1 MRSTEG
7 MPSLG
12 ASRHQRMISRIGFYL
27 GVVLIM
33 WAMGRLESR
42 QPAMPNGSSDGEL
55 GVARAYIASP
65 EMPEYAR
72 LPQGR

>member
-1 MRSTEG
+1 MV
-7 MPSLG
+7 
-12 ASRHQRMISRIGFYL
+12 SRIGFYL
-27 GVVLIM
+27 GVVVIM

-42 QPAMPNGSSDGEL
+42 QPAMPTGWSDAEL

-65 EMPEYAR
+65 EMPEYAK

>member
-12 ASRHQRMISRIGFYL
+12 ASRKQRQISRVGFYL
-27 GVVLIM
+27 GMVLIM

-42 QPAMPNGSSDGEL
+42 QASVVTGWTDEEL
-55 GVARAYIASP
+55 GVARAYVASP
-65 EMPEYAR
+65 EMPEYAK